1 MTNASLAPLKRAAT
15 FFGAMALVVT
25 ALTTGAALQNGVGE
39 SSQAVAEAK
48 IQRGIL
54 SDIQLA
60 AVNPSE
66 TRRDLAHRVVPTSQ
80 QEARL
85 PGDMVLR

>member
-1 MTNASLAPLKRAAT
+1 MTTTSLAPFKRAAT

-25 ALTTGAALQNGVGE
+25 ALTSGAALQNGVGE

-48 IQRGIL
+48 VQRGMPAD
-54 SDIQLA
+54 SQLA
-60 AVNPSE
+60 AVNPSAL
-66 TRRDLAHRVVPTSQ
+66 RRDLAHRVVPTSQ

-85 PGDMVLR
+85 TGNTVLR